1 MLNIAQ
7 GIADDVR
14 VQSLNAI
21 SGGFAF
27 ASALAWLDF
36 IRWMISSI
44 VKVKANGGSFYF
56 MSALLTTLLAVL
68 SVMVI
73 MRFGGPGLAPRGKQQ
88 PVFAVTR

>member
-1 MLNIAQ
+1 MDLVQNVAQ
-7 GIADDVR
+7 DVR
-14 VQSLNAI
+14 VQSLNAVTA
-21 SGGFAF
+21 GFGF

-36 IRWMISSI
+36 IRWLISSI
-44 VKVKANGGSFYF
+44 VRVKANGGSYYF

-68 SVMVI
+68 AVMVI